1 MPSPFTSS
9 TVVRSAAA
17 LALSASVLAGCAGDP
32 GPRTAQGAV
41 GGALVGGAIGA
52 LTGGGTG
59 NIVAGAIAG
68 GLVGGVL
75 GNALDEEDRRRA
87 YAAEMQALEYGGPGT
102 PVSWQGQQGARGT
115 IVPGPYH
122 SRGAHQRCRDYSHT
136 IYIQGRPEVARG
148 VACRNPDGTWSQIS

>member
-1 MPSPFTSS
+1 MTSLVTPLLRS
-9 TVVRSAAA
+9 TAV
-17 LALSASVLAGCAGDP
+17 LALSATVLAGCAGDP
-32 GPRTAQGAV
+32 GPRTASGAA
-41 GGALVGGAIGA
+41 GGALLGGAIGA
-52 LTGGGTG
+52 LSGGGTG

>member
-1 MPSPFTSS
+1 MTASIRT
-9 TVVRSAAA
+9 TAA
-17 LALSASVLAGCAGDP
+17 LSLTSVLLAGCAGDP
-32 GPRTAQGAV
+32 GPRTVSGAA

-68 GLVGGVL
+68 GLVGGVI

-102 PVSWQGQQGARGT
+102 PVSWQGQRGARGT

-122 SRGAHQRCRDYSHT
+122 ARGQYQRCRDYSHT

-148 VACRNPDGTWSQIS
+148 VACRNPDGTWSPIS

>member
-1 MPSPFTSS
+1 M
-9 TVVRSAAA
+9 TVSIRTTAA
-17 LALSASVLAGCAGDP
+17 LSLTAVLLAGCAGDP
-32 GPRTAQGAV
+32 GPRTVSGAA

-68 GLVGGVL
+68 GLVGGVI

-102 PVSWQGQQGARGT
+102 PVSWQGQRGARGT

-122 SRGAHQRCRDYSHT
+122 ARGQYQRCRDYSHT

-148 VACRNPDGTWSQIS
+148 VACRNPDGTWSPIS

>member
-1 MPSPFTSS
+1 MTASIRT
-9 TVVRSAAA
+9 TAA
-17 LALSASVLAGCAGDP
+17 LSLTAVLLAGCAGDP
-32 GPRTAQGAV
+32 GPRTVSGAA

-68 GLVGGVL
+68 GLVGGVI

-102 PVSWQGQQGARGT
+102 PVSWQGQRGARGT

-122 SRGAHQRCRDYSHT
+122 ARGQYQRCRDYSHT

-148 VACRNPDGTWSQIS
+148 VACRNPDGTWSPIS

>member
-1 MPSPFTSS
+1 MTASICT
-9 TVVRSAAA
+9 TAA
-17 LALSASVLAGCAGDP
+17 LSLTAVLLAGCAGDP
-32 GPRTAQGAV
+32 GPRTVSGAA

-68 GLVGGVL
+68 GLVGGVI

-102 PVSWQGQQGARGT
+102 PVSWQGQRGARGT

-122 SRGAHQRCRDYSHT
+122 ARGQYQRCRDYSHT

-148 VACRNPDGTWSQIS
+148 VACRNPDGTWSPIS

>member
-1 MPSPFTSS
+1 MPITA
-9 TVVRSAAA
+9 VRSAAA
-17 LALSASVLAGCAGDP
+17 LGLSAILLAGCAGEP
-32 GPRTAQGAV
+32 GSRTEAGIV
-41 GGALVGGAIGA
+41 GGALAGGAIGA
-52 LTGGGTG
+52 LTGGRGG
-59 NIVAGAIAG
+59 DIVAGAIIG
-68 GLVGGVL
+68 GLVGGVI

-102 PVSWQGQQGARGT
+102 PVSWTGERGARGT

-122 SRGAHQRCRDYSHT
+122 ARGQYQRCREYSHT

>member
-1 MPSPFTSS
+1 MTASIRT
-9 TVVRSAAA
+9 TAA
-17 LALSASVLAGCAGDP
+17 LSLTAVVLAGCAGDP
-32 GPRTAQGAV
+32 GPRTVSGAA

-68 GLVGGVL
+68 GLVGGVI

-102 PVSWQGQQGARGT
+102 PVSWQGQRGARGT

-122 SRGAHQRCRDYSHT
+122 ARGQYQRCRDYSHT

-148 VACRNPDGTWSQIS
+148 VACRNPDGTWSPIS

>member
-1 MPSPFTSS
+1 MSPSVLRAT
-9 TVVRSAAA
+9 AA
-17 LALSASVLAGCAGDP
+17 LALSASVLAACAGDP
-32 GPRTAQGAV
+32 GPRTASGAV

-52 LTGGGTG
+52 LAGGGTG

-68 GLVGGVL
+68 GLVGGVI

-102 PVSWQGQQGARGT
+102 PVSWQGQRGARGT

-122 SRGAHQRCRDYSHT
+122 ARGQYQRCRDYSHT

-148 VACRNPDGTWSQIS
+148 VACRNPDGTWSPIS

>member
-1 MPSPFTSS
+1 MSVSIART
-9 TVVRSAAA
+9 TAA
-17 LALSASVLAGCAGDP
+17 LSLSAVLLAGCAGDP
-32 GPRTAQGAV
+32 GPRTASGAV
-41 GGALVGGAIGA
+41 GGALVGGTIGA
-52 LTGGGTG
+52 LTGGGAG

-68 GLVGGVL
+68 GLVGGVI

-102 PVSWQGQQGARGT
+102 PVAWQGEGGARGT

-122 SRGAHQRCRDYSHT
+122 SRGQYQRCREYSHT

>member
-1 MPSPFTSS
+1 MTASIRT
-9 TVVRSAAA
+9 TAA
-17 LALSASVLAGCAGDP
+17 LSLTAVLLAGCAGDP
-32 GPRTAQGAV
+32 GPRTVSGAA
-41 GGALVGGAIGA
+41 GGALVGGALGA

-68 GLVGGVL
+68 GLVGGVI

-102 PVSWQGQQGARGT
+102 PVSWQGQRGARGT

-122 SRGAHQRCRDYSHT
+122 ARGQYQRCRDYSHT

-148 VACRNPDGTWSQIS
+148 VACRNPDGTWSPIS